1 MTGVSPAEML
11 MDHRSHS
18 HLDLM
23 PSNMS
28 SKTDRMFSRPKI
40 LFPVSLLF
48 VALLN
53 SILLLNF
60 EFFNHFSYLY
70 KYINGS

>member
-1 MTGVSPAEML
+1 MTGVLPAEML

-28 SKTDRMFSRPKI
+28 SKTDRMFSHPKI
-40 LFPVSLLF
+40 LFPVSLL
-48 VALLN
+48 L
-53 SILLLNF
+53 
-60 EFFNHFSYLY
+60 
-70 KYINGS
+70 